1 MLSPSW
7 QMTFHLEAGMLAK
20 VRFWNGSPRVRTAR
34 IERKEFKL
42 AFFFC
47 FPQGHKG
54 GIRLQ
59 KAKLTSRNLASD
71 IRGQEP
77 CGPVDDLS
85 ALAVA

>member
-42 AFFFC
+42 AFLFPAR
-47 FPQGHKG
+47 PQGG
-54 GIRLQ
+54 CIRLQ